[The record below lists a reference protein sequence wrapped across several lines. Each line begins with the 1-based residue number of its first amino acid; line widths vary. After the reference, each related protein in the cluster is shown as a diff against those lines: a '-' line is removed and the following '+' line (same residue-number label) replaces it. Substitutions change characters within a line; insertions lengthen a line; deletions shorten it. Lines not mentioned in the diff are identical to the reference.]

1 MLFRSPDTRIAI
13 VTGYKGQSVD
23 DVLNEYK
30 YDRFYNPLFDIT
42 NSIVSLWF
50 ASSFIDE
57 KDDLIVM
64 NGDVFFDKKVLDVIY
79 DYNNEFVLLADSSR
93 IKEADYRFNWSNDGL
108 LKKYG
113 KELADDETTGEYV
126 GIAKISKSVLPKFKA
141 RLMEMINTQQHGK
154 WWEDVV
160 YSFVKDN
167 TKINIKDISGL
178 FWAEVD
184 YVEDYERILEEV
196 AKKKGL

>member
-1 MLFRSPDTRIAI
+1 LSNRPDTRIAI

-79 DYNNEFVLLADSSR
+79 DDNNEFVLLADSSR